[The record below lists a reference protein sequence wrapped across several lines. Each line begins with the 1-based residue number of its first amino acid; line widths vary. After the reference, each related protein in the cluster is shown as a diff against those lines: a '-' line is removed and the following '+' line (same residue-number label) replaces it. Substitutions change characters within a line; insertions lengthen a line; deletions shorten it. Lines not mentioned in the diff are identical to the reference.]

1 LEGEMVISAA
11 KVTPVNK
18 MNLLAVASI
27 TLSDCF
33 VLRAMRLVK
42 GSSRRYV
49 AMPTRQTGTGRVFEV
64 YHPITVQARQV
75 LEELIFD
82 GYDQQMSGRAFEP
95 ALPIYL
101 GSRCEDFAISSVRV
115 KPYDEP
121 KLRGF
126 ASMVLDDCLV
136 VNGIK
141 LILGKNRRFV
151 QMPNVRKKT
160 GRFRDLAFPT
170 QPRIRDLIEQTVFD
184 EFKKVCEGA

>member
-1 LEGEMVISAA
+1 MVISAA

-18 MNLLAVASI
+18 LNLLAVASI
-27 TLSDCF
+27 TLCDCF

-64 YHPITVQARQV
+64 YHPITAQARQV
-75 LEELIFD
+75 LEGLIFD
-82 GYDQQMSGRAFEP
+82 GYDQQMSGRTFEP
-95 ALPIYL
+95 ALPAYL
-101 GSRCEDFAISSVRV
+101 GSEGEDFVISSVRV

-170 QPRIRDLIEQTVFD
+170 QPRIRELIEHTVFD
-184 EFKKVCEGA
+184 EFKRACEEA

>member
-1 LEGEMVISAA
+1 MVISAA

-18 MNLLAVASI
+18 LNLLAVASI
-27 TLSDCF
+27 TLCDCF

-64 YHPITVQARQV
+64 YHPITAQARQV

-82 GYDQQMSGRAFEP
+82 GYDQQMEGRTFEP
-95 ALPIYL
+95 ALPVYL
-101 GSRCEDFAISSVRV
+101 GSEREDFVISSVRV

-170 QPRIRDLIEQTVFD
+170 HPRVRGLIEQTVFD
-184 EFKKVCEGA
+184 EFKKACEET